1 MGRHIYTFE
10 NICKE
15 DKGIFLNDGAVKLFL
30 NAASD
35 MDDTS
40 KELRAFLDYVA
51 GRETEDDY
59 VEKLK
64 EAVKQAK
71 KNRKWRH
78 EYMTLLMRD
87 QENVERGKQ
96 QGIQQGIQKG
106 IHGAVSMCRE
116 LKLSD
121 EEIVKMLQKTYH
133 LTDQEAEMYMKEMP
147 LWES

>member
-1 MGRHIYTFE
+1 
-10 NICKE
+10 
-15 DKGIFLNDGAVKLFL
+15 
-30 NAASD
+30 
-35 MDDTS
+35 
-40 KELRAFLDYVA
+40 
-51 GRETEDDY
+51 
-59 VEKLK
+59 
-64 EAVKQAK
+64 
-71 KNRKWRH
+71 
-78 EYMTLLMRD
+78 MTLLMRD